1 VKKNLLPRKKS
12 PVIKFLLPTFF
23 VNFVLLGKKLK
34 NRGDDDED
42 NESELT
48 ADESTSNKPEDDY
61 RIGLSERIEHHQ
73 KQIFKI
79 VNTTRKKPQPQT
91 QKNAPK
97 MDVKKAVDLF
107 NGFVREAKVI
117 EDF

>member
-1 VKKNLLPRKKS
+1 M
-12 PVIKFLLPTFF
+12 
-23 VNFVLLGKKLK
+23 
-34 NRGDDDED
+34 
-42 NESELT
+42 T

-61 RIGLSERIEHHQ
+61 RIGLSERIENHQ

-79 VNTTRKKPQPQT
+79 VNTTRKKVQP

-107 NGFVREAKVI
+107 NGFVREAKVRDI
-117 EDF
+117 FSINNQVSLKGNTTS